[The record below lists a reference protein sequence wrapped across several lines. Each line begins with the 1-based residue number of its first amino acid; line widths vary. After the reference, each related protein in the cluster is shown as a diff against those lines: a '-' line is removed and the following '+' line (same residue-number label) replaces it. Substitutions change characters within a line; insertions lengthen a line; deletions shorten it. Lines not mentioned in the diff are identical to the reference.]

1 MTSIPTPI
9 RPERTRARTIS
20 IEHSRWK
27 FAKRLG
33 SGNVSLGVKIALE
46 VARQNPEQCKEAKNP
61 EEHTDTL
68 QL

>member
-1 MTSIPTPI
+1 
-9 RPERTRARTIS
+9 
-20 IEHSRWK
+20 
-27 FAKRLG
+27 
-33 SGNVSLGVKIALE
+33 VSLGVKIALE